1 MAYKEDFF
9 YQGNYF
15 SVTVDAQ
22 VKTTTLGNSVY
33 FLFYDKVIPAGYTEF
48 IYLNAENN
56 GNWYKKDFG
65 NWTSSAPVGNTTTLT
80 YTPTSNSFSRDNPDY
95 CKFLYH
101 TQSGG
106 IDYQQ
111 MIVYARILSPE
122 IPMYSRMSA
131 LNNRSMFT
139 LNVKDKGG
147 SDDMSIVQLYT
158 SVDGKIHEDFSGN
171 LIQDARFSQ
180 QYLFG
185 PYTSQP
191 CMITITNQ
199 TYDKTSIYKGTSSS
213 LIQANGFSTYSDY
226 RIKSNIESL
235 NNTHTV
241 DNIRAVKYTTSDNST
256 HFGVIAHELAEVYPQ
271 LVMGKKDDEKYQSV
285 AYTELTPILINEI
298 QIIKKELLYLQKE
311 IETLKNIIET

>member
-1 MAYKEDFF
+1 
-9 YQGNYF
+9 
-15 SVTVDAQ
+15 
-22 VKTTTLGNSVY
+22 
-33 FLFYDKVIPAGYTEF
+33 
-48 IYLNAENN
+48 
-56 GNWYKKDFG
+56 
-65 NWTSSAPVGNTTTLT
+65 
-80 YTPTSNSFSRDNPDY
+80 
-95 CKFLYH
+95 
-101 TQSGG
+101 
-106 IDYQQ
+106 
-111 MIVYARILSPE
+111 
-122 IPMYSRMSA
+122 MSA

-147 SDDMSIVQLYT
+147 PDDMSIVQLYT
-158 SVDGKIHEDFSGN
+158 SVDGKIHEDGSGN

-185 PYTSQP
+185 PYTSTP
-191 CMITITNQ
+191 CTITITNQ

-213 LIQANGFSTYSDY
+213 VIQANTFFMYSDY